1 MLLIDLLIFLFIYL
15 KAERIKIIKGN
26 EVQKHSA
33 RNRDKNPI
41 TEIKRMKKT
50 QKEKHNRQI
59 IKDLQ
64 KCYEVVNCL
73 ALCFIKK

>member
-1 MLLIDLLIFLFIYL
+1 M
-15 KAERIKIIKGN
+15 KGN

-33 RNRDKNPI
+33 RNRDK
-41 TEIKRMKKT
+41 IKKDKKT

-64 KCYEVVNCL
+64 KCYEVSNTIL
-73 ALCFIKK
+73 PIHQIWN